1 MTKPLADQ
9 TPAEIDTELARI
21 GGTVQRL
28 QAQKYAAYKNARY
41 YAQQGR
47 MKAADRFD
55 AQVADLEAQIVE
67 AQAEAAPFEAEFVR
81 RGGWLRYF
89 LVTNAN
95 GHVHRGMNCT
105 TCFSSTQYA
114 WLIDLADCD
123 EDEMVRAYGEK
134 ACTVCFP
141 DAPANPHFHGP
152 GSRDREAIDARQAEK
167 AARQA
172 AKDAKAITALD
183 GSPLRVP
190 YYESTEVVKTKI
202 DARTRLSGAVYSLAM
217 YGSDHPARFAA
228 IVEVLVPVLKANGFD
243 TAKVMDRALKRARKS
258 AVNPDYWF
266 FADAERAV
274 AAAK

>member
-28 QAQKYAAYKNARY
+28 QAQKNVARKNARF
-41 YAQQGR
+41 YAHQGR
-47 MKAADRFD
+47 MKAADRYE
-55 AQVADLEAQIVE
+55 AQIADIEAQIVT
-67 AQAEAAPFEAEFVR
+67 AQAEAAPYEAEYEV

-95 GHVHRGMNCT
+95 GHVHRGMNCS
-105 TCFSSTQYA
+105 TCFASTQYA

-123 EDEMVRAYGEK
+123 ERKMVEEYGEK

-152 GSRDREAIDARQAEK
+152 GRRDRAEIAAREAVI

-172 AKDAKAITALD
+172 AKNAKAITALD

-190 YYESTEVVKTKI
+190 YYESTEVVSTKI
-202 DARTRLSGAVYSLAM
+202 DARNRLSDAVYNLAL

-228 IVEVLVPVLKANGFD
+228 IIEVLVPVLQANGFD
-243 TAKVMDRALKRARKS
+243 PPQGYGRSPQAGS
-258 AVNPDYWF
+258 QGC
-266 FADAERAV
+266 
-274 AAAK
+274 